1 MDAAHD
7 PGIDEGRARAE
18 ATGLVSV
25 RELRAPSGAKLLI
38 GIASWTDPTM
48 TVRGVFYPPKT
59 TSAEARLRFYASR
72 FPIVEVDATYY
83 ALPARGNAELWAE
96 RTPETFTINVKAHAL
111 MTGQPSEVARLPAI
125 VRDALPP
132 ELADKKRIYAHEL
145 PAEIRDGIW
154 AVFLDALEPLRAAG
168 KMGAILMQYPKWV
181 TPTKENA
188 AIIEDARRR
197 LEGWRT
203 AVELRNKLWF
213 SDRLRQR
220 TLDLLR
226 RNELAYV
233 AVDSPPGFASSVP
246 KVGEATSQ
254 RLAIVRFHGRNTDTW
269 EAKVAQVSQRFRY
282 LYDAAQLTEWLST
295 IRSLTEQAEEVHL
308 LFNNCYGNYAPTNAI
323 EFSALLSAASAKT
336 DD

>member
-18 ATGLVSV
+18 ATGLDAV

-48 TVRGVFYPPKT
+48 TARGVFYPPKT
-59 TSAEARLRFYASR
+59 SSAEARLRFYASR

-83 ALPARGNAELWAE
+83 ALPARGNAELWVE
-96 RTPETFTINVKAHAL
+96 RTPENFTINVKAHAL

-125 VRDALPP
+125 VREALPA
-132 ELADKKRIYAHEL
+132 ELAEKKRIYAHEL

-154 AVFLDALEPLRAAG
+154 AVFLDALEPVRAAG

-188 AIIEDARRR
+188 ALIEEARRR

-203 AVELRNKLWF
+203 AVEFRNKLWF

-246 KVGEATSQ
+246 KVGEATSNS
-254 RLAIVRFHGRNTDTW
+254 LSLVRFHGRNTNTW

-282 LYDAAQLTEWLST
+282 LYDAAQLSEWLST

-308 LFNNCYGNYAPTNAI
+308 LFNNCYANYATTNAF
-323 EFSALLSAASAKT
+323 EMTGLLLKDGYSP
-336 DD
+336 